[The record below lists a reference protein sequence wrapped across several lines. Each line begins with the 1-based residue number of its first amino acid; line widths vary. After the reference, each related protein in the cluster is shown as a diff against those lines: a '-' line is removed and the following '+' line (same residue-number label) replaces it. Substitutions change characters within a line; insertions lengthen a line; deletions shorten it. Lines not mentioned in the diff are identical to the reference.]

1 MGVRDPER
9 PRWER
14 APRPTAGVWNDRVE
28 PLSAEEERG
37 RASAFFGLA
46 DLVLGPPT
54 WSPTPA
60 VPFPR
65 PAPVTEVDP
74 PTLG

>member
-9 PRWER
+9 PREER
-14 APRPTAGVWNDRVE
+14 TPRPGAGTWNERTE
-28 PLSAEEERG
+28 PLSADHERG

-46 DLVLGPPT
+46 DLVLGTPT

-65 PAPVTEVDP
+65 PAPITESDP
-74 PTLG
+74 PTLA

>member
-1 MGVRDPER
+1 MGGRDPER
-9 PRWER
+9 PREER
-14 APRPTAGVWNDRVE
+14 SPRPGAGVWNDRIE
-28 PLSAEEERG
+28 PLTVVSERG

-65 PAPVTEVDP
+65 PAPNNETDP
-74 PTLG
+74 PTLA

>member
-9 PRWER
+9 PREER
-14 APRPTAGVWNDRVE
+14 TPRPAAGTWNERTQPV
-28 PLSAEEERG
+28 SAEQVRG
-37 RASAFFGLA
+37 QASAFFGLA

-54 WSPTPA
+54 WTPTPA

-65 PAPVTEVDP
+65 PAPRTETDP